1 MPSNLLLRFDDL
13 CPTMNWPVWH
23 QLERILIDANIKPI
37 FAVIPDN
44 RDADFHYE
52 APRADFWDRVRA
64 WQARGW
70 TIGLHGYQHIY
81 HTSSSGALGIHS
93 GSEFAG
99 LPFDEQAEKI
109 ERGLEIF
116 RREAIQPKVW
126 IAPGH
131 SFDHLTLEALS
142 GAGLRCI
149 SDGFAFLPYEDDAGL
164 FWIPQQMWRFR
175 RMPFG
180 LWTICMH
187 PNGWSPASLR
197 RFAAN
202 VSKYRDQIVSFDTV
216 ADRYRG
222 RKRTS
227 ADHVLERLWSGAL
240 DFRLRPSRISS

>member
-1 MPSNLLLRFDDL
+1 MPSQFLLRFDDF

-23 QLERILIDANIKPI
+23 QLEQILMDADVKPI
-37 FAVIPDN
+37 LSVIPDN
-44 RDADFHYE
+44 RDSAFYCA
-52 APRADFWDRVRA
+52 APHADFWERVRA

-81 HTSSSGALGIHS
+81 HTASSGALGIHS

-99 LPFDEQAEKI
+99 LPLAEQAEKI

-116 RREAIQPKVW
+116 RREAIEPKVW
-126 IAPGH
+126 VAPGH
-131 SFDHLTLEALS
+131 SFDHLTLEALA

-149 SDGFAFLPYEDDAGL
+149 SDGFSPFPYEDDAGL

-187 PNGWSPASLR
+187 PNNWSDASLG
-197 RFAAN
+197 RFSAN
-202 VSKYRDQIVSFDTV
+202 ISKYRDRIVSFDAV
-216 ADRYRG
+216 VDRYRG

-227 ADHVLERLWSGAL
+227 ADHVLGLLWAGAL
-240 DFRLRPSRISS
+240 DLKLRPSRISS